1 MTKFQFVVNLEVA
14 ENKGEDDNLIEYFER
29 TQIYLMG
36 VFDGLGGRSAGYG
49 GQTGGRIA
57 SEIASKISKEFFK
70 QWNGKI
76 TSENAIE
83 LQKKICQALK
93 KAADDN
99 NMRTTSSRLKGS
111 LIEHKLCT
119 TIALASIPKQ
129 QTQDKIFEANL
140 AWMGDSRIYFLSPT
154 KGLQQLTK
162 DDLVTSKDAFEML
175 RQDPPMSQYL
185 TADINPKWQIH
196 FQNYRFEEAGCF
208 LACTDG
214 CFQYFSAPWEFE
226 RLLLDTLFNSKGT
239 TKETNTWE
247 DLIEQKYTEIKQDDV
262 SLIIY
267 AAGFNVIKHL
277 KKSYQE
283 RLKYLQSNFI
293 ADTNNYDSLKKLWE
307 NYRIDYEYYLQ
318 FIQDIPPIS
327 HVTGIEDKSY
337 IPVTPVTI
345 AIANPSTNNLF
356 EQFNELSKQKADEE
370 VKKLYDRAN
379 YCYEHSQFQEARK
392 LCNQAL
398 QIRPDEINPKYLLG
412 LIYYELA
419 EKEYN
424 YQKKNQFLTD
434 AAFHIKEV
442 INRPPEK
449 SMEIFVEAYQILGG
463 IYYKLK
469 DWRKSVEFYEDF
481 FKCEGSEKYVNSTDF
496 DQHLEFFVASLIQ
509 SRVEQCQPA
518 NTAIQFC
525 LRIINSSSILPY
537 GKKPSIYYFMASLQ
551 EIKGEFNAAL
561 NSLEILLELDLYSEY
576 RMERK
581 AKEKHQ
587 NILNKLNNRRY

>member
-1 MTKFQFVVNLEVA
+1 MVMTKFQFVVNLEVA

-185 TADINPKWQIH
+185 SADINPKWQIH

-226 RLLLDTLFNSKGT
+226 KLLLKTLLNSEGDKI
-239 TKETNTWE
+239 ENTNWRE
-247 DLIEQKYTEIKQDDV
+247 LIDQKYTEIKQDDV

-327 HVTGIEDKSY
+327 HVSASEDKSS
-337 IPVTPVTI
+337 IPVAI

-356 EQFNELSKQKADEE
+356 QQFNELSKQKADEE
-370 VKKLYDRAN
+370 VKKLYDRAK
-379 YCYEHSQFQEARK
+379 YCYQNYQFSEARK
-392 LCNQAL
+392 LCKQAL
-398 QIRPDEINPKYLLG
+398 QIEPDEIDLKYLLG
-412 LIYYELA
+412 LIYYQLA

-424 YQKKNQFLTD
+424 DQQKNQFLTD
-434 AAFHIKEV
+434 AAFQIKEV

-449 SMEIFVEAYQILGG
+449 SMEIFVEAYKTLGK
-463 IYYKLK
+463 IYYRLN
-469 DWRKSVEFYEDF
+469 DWEKAVKFYEDF
-481 FKCEGSEKYVNSTDF
+481 FKCEGSEKCVNSKDF
-496 DQHLEFFVASLIQ
+496 DQHLEFFVNSLVK
-509 SRVEQCQPA
+509 SKVNKYNPA
-518 NTAIQFC
+518 NAAIQFC
-525 LRIINSSSILPY
+525 QRIIDSNSILPY
-537 GKKPSIYYFMASLQ
+537 GKKPLIYYHIASLQ
-551 EIKGEFNAAL
+551 EIEKEFNAAL
-561 NSLEILLELDLYSEY
+561 NSLKTLLELDLDYSM
-576 RMERK
+576 RQK
-581 AKEKHQ
+581 ATQKYEDIF
-587 NILNKLNNRRY
+587 NRLNNRR

>member
-111 LIEHKLCT
+111 LVEHKLCT

-129 QTQDKIFEANL
+129 QTQDKIFEVNL

-196 FQNYRFEEAGCF
+196 FQNYRFEEPGCF

-214 CFQYFSAPWEFE
+214 CFQYVSAPWEFE
-226 RLLLDTLFNSKGT
+226 RLLLQTLYDSKGT

-247 DLIEQKYTEIKQDDV
+247 NLIEQKYTEIKQDDV

-267 AAGFNVIKHL
+267 AVGFQKTSNIK
-277 KKSYQE
+277 KVYQK
-283 RLKYLQSNFI
+283 RLGYLQQNFVYD
-293 ADTNNYDSLKKLWE
+293 ANNYDELKNLWE
-307 NYRIDYEYYLQ
+307 EYKPHYEHYLPS
-318 FIQDIPPIS
+318 IQDSPPIS
-327 HVTGIEDKSY
+327 QVSVLEDESLLQ
-337 IPVTPVTI
+337 VQV
-345 AIANPSTNNLF
+345 
-356 EQFNELSKQKADEE
+356 Q
-370 VKKLYDRAN
+370 VKN
-379 YCYEHSQFQEARK
+379 V
-392 LCNQAL
+392 
-398 QIRPDEINPKYLLG
+398 
-412 LIYYELA
+412 
-419 EKEYN
+419 
-424 YQKKNQFLTD
+424 KN
-434 AAFHIKEV
+434 
-442 INRPPEK
+442 
-449 SMEIFVEAYQILGG
+449 
-463 IYYKLK
+463 
-469 DWRKSVEFYEDF
+469 
-481 FKCEGSEKYVNSTDF
+481 
-496 DQHLEFFVASLIQ
+496 
-509 SRVEQCQPA
+509 
-518 NTAIQFC
+518 
-525 LRIINSSSILPY
+525 
-537 GKKPSIYYFMASLQ
+537 
-551 EIKGEFNAAL
+551 
-561 NSLEILLELDLYSEY
+561 
-576 RMERK
+576 
-581 AKEKHQ
+581 
-587 NILNKLNNRRY
+587 